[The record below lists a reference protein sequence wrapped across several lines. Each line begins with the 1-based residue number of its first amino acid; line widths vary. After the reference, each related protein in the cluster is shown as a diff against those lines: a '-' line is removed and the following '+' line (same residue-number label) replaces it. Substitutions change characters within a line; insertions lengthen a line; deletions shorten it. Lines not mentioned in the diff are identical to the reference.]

1 MARRVVRP
9 SAGISL
15 LLTHHSYV
23 RYPLADCGQPK
34 DELERRAGA
43 SSPPMRLPTAP
54 AATAAVIAACA
65 AGIIGSS
72 QVFGILDNTGDEL
85 ADYLGVDEV
94 PAIAVSA
101 VRLLQ
106 PAYEPLKALSPSCT
120 EALYPEFNDVND
132 WNDCSLLSRRIF
144 WRPRA
149 PPLVIKQAMTKA
161 NMWEV
166 STGSAVWGSGIVLTR
181 YMEELGQPFWQ
192 GKRVLELG
200 TGTGFGAVT
209 AAKVR
214 VRLLGFG
221 LGLGLGQFRAIDL
234 TLTLMT

>member
-1 MARRVVRP
+1 
-9 SAGISL
+9 
-15 LLTHHSYV
+15 
-23 RYPLADCGQPK
+23 
-34 DELERRAGA
+34 
-43 SSPPMRLPTAP
+43 MRLPTAP

-221 LGLGLGQFRAIDL
+221 LGLGLGRASPLAPCRSSAISDCIWL
-234 TLTLMT
+234 RVSLSLCRCSFSGAIRITSLATRLRLACRAQG

>member
-1 MARRVVRP
+1 MSGLFAP
-9 SAGISL
+9 
-15 LLTHHSYV
+15 YN
-23 RYPLADCGQPK
+23 
-34 DELERRAGA
+34 ELERCAGA
-43 SSPPMRLPTAP
+43 RLARMRLPAAP
-54 AATAAVIAACA
+54 SATAAVLAACA

-132 WNDCSLLSRRIF
+132 WNDCSLLPRRVF
-144 WRPRA
+144 WRPQA
-149 PPLVIKQAMTKA
+149 PPLLIKQTMTKA
-161 NMWEV
+161 NMWQV
-166 STGSAVWGSGIVLTR
+166 STGSAVWGGGIVLNR
-181 YMEELGQPFWQ
+181 YMEELGQSFWQ

-209 AAKVR
+209 VAKVR
-214 VRLLGFG
+214 VRVLG
-221 LGLGLGQFRAIDL
+221 LGLGSGLGQFRAIDTTI
-234 TLTLMT
+234 TLIT

>member
-1 MARRVVRP
+1 
-9 SAGISL
+9 
-15 LLTHHSYV
+15 
-23 RYPLADCGQPK
+23 
-34 DELERRAGA
+34 
-43 SSPPMRLPTAP
+43 MRLPTAP
-54 AATAAVIAACA
+54 SATAAVLAACA

-132 WNDCSLLSRRIF
+132 WNDCSLLPRRVF
-144 WRPRA
+144 WRPQA
-149 PPLVIKQAMTKA
+149 PPLLIKQTMTKA

-166 STGSAVWGSGIVLTR
+166 STGSAVWGGGIVLNR
-181 YMEELGQPFWQ
+181 YMEELGQSYWQ

-214 VRLLGFG
+214 VRVLGLGFG
-221 LGLGLGQFRAIDL
+221 LGFGFGFGFGLGQLRVDDL
-234 TLTLMT
+234 TLTLTT